1 MMYHKFT
8 DGYVEQVFN
17 DAGECIKQTFN
28 AGDNVEYET
37 SDCDPINVVNMPLG
51 GDEYHPFDMVQ
62 PNQTAV
68 HTVITDNQKRMMFD
82 DIRNVLTGEDDTVR
96 RDIDSIVD
104 AIEGIIDDRMDII
117 IKSGQE

>member
-1 MMYHKFT
+1 MLFHKFT

-17 DAGECIKQTFN
+17 DAGECIKQTFH

-37 SDCDPINVVNMPLG
+37 SDCDPIN
-51 GDEYHPFDMVQ
+51 EYHPFDMVQ

-96 RDIDSIVD
+96 RDIDSIVN